1 MYEHKL
7 AESIKDFGDFW
18 DQYKSDIV
26 LRIEAVLT
34 EPVCPVATIE
44 FELDRAPFKQIACCA
59 GNTIE
64 EAIMFAT
71 DRAIERLSQFKGM
84 TYDEIKAK
92 VEQENEKH
100 RIEREASLK
109 ALHDMLMN
117 PAGEEFDISDL
128 FDDESKNFTPKP
140 K

>member
-92 VEQENEKH
+92 VAQENEEK
-100 RIEREASLK
+100 RIQHEAEML
-109 ALHDMLMN
+109 ALHELYGKIKN
-117 PAGEEFDISDL
+117 TPHEFDIAEL
-128 FDDESKNFTPKP
+128 FSPEDENSG
-140 K
+140 